1 MNALE
6 ELEKILLN
14 EAKVEGKCESL
25 IRLNSLAEK
34 VTAAMN
40 GETVSGSTDPDKM
53 GNNLVKKE
61 KLQRELITLK
71 NEYEQHREFMLGVV
85 DRLKDP
91 VLIKV
96 VYGLY
101 FNGMRLKKVANE
113 IGYSYR
119 HTQDL
124 RDIAV
129 QDVQKILD
137 EIENS
142 HIIS

>member
-1 MNALE
+1 MNAQE

-40 GETVSGSTDPDKM
+40 GETVSGSTDHDKM

-61 KLQRELITLK
+61 KLKRELAMVQA
-71 NEYEQHREFMLGVV
+71 EYDRHRDFMSGVV
-85 DRLKDP
+85 DRLKNP
-91 VLIKV
+91 VYIKIL
-96 VYGLY
+96 YGLY
-101 FNGMRLKKVANE
+101 FNGKELKEVATE

-124 RDIAV
+124 RDVAIQA
-129 QDVQKILD
+129 VQKILD
-137 EIENS
+137 EIEKP

>member
-14 EAKVEGKCESL
+14 EAKVEAKCESL

-40 GETVSGSTDPDKM
+40 GETGSGSTDPDKM

-61 KLQRELITLK
+61 KLQRELAMVQE
-71 NEYEQHREFMLGVV
+71 EYERHLDFMSGIV
-85 DRLKDP
+85 DRLKNP
-91 VLIKV
+91 VYIKIL
-96 VYGLY
+96 YGLY
-101 FNGMRLKKVANE
+101 FNGKELKEVANE

-124 RDIAV
+124 RDVAV
-129 QDVQKILD
+129 QAVQKILD
-137 EIENS
+137 ETEKP
-142 HIIS
+142 HVIS

>member
-14 EAKVEGKCESL
+14 KAKVEGKCESL

-40 GETVSGSTDPDKM
+40 GETVSGSKDPDQM

-61 KLQRELITLK
+61 KLKMELKMLEE
-71 NEYEQHREFMLGVV
+71 EYEQHLDFMTGIV
-85 DRLKDP
+85 DRLKNP
-91 VLIKV
+91 VSIKV
-96 VYGLY
+96 IYGLY
-101 FNGMRLKKVANE
+101 FNGKKLKVVSNE

-137 EIENS
+137 EIETS
-142 HIIS
+142 HNLS

>member
-1 MNALE
+1 MKALE

-61 KLQRELITLK
+61 KLKRELAMVQE
-71 NEYEQHREFMLGVV
+71 EYERHRDFMSGIV
-85 DRLKDP
+85 DRLKNP
-91 VLIKV
+91 VSVKIL
-96 VYGLY
+96 YGLY
-101 FNGMRLKKVANE
+101 FNGKELKEVANE

-124 RDIAV
+124 RDVAV

-142 HIIS
+142 HNIS

>member
-61 KLQRELITLK
+61 KLKRELAMV
-71 NEYEQHREFMLGVV
+71 NEEYEQHRDFMSGIV
-85 DRLKDP
+85 DRLKNP
-91 VLIKV
+91 VSIKIL
-96 VYGLY
+96 YGLY
-101 FNGMRLKKVANE
+101 FNGKELKEVSNE

-124 RDIAV
+124 RDVAV

-137 EIENS
+137 EIEKS
-142 HIIS
+142 HTIS

>member
-6 ELEKILLN
+6 ELERILLN

-53 GNNLVKKE
+53 GNNLIKKE
-61 KLQRELITLK
+61 KLKSELKALK
-71 NEYEQHREFMLGVV
+71 DEYERHREYMSGVV
-85 DRLKDP
+85 DRLKNP
-91 VLIKV
+91 LHIKV
-96 VYGLY
+96 IYGLY
-101 FNGMRLKKVANE
+101 FSGTKLKKVADE

-124 RDIAV
+124 RDVAV
-129 QDVQKILD
+129 QAVQKILD
-137 EIENS
+137 EIES
-142 HIIS
+142 PHTIS

>member
-6 ELEKILLN
+6 ELERILLN

-40 GETVSGSTDPDKM
+40 GETVSGTKNHDQM
-53 GNNLVKKE
+53 GNNLVNKE
-61 KLQRELITLK
+61 KLKRELAMAK
-71 NEYEQHREFMLGVV
+71 DEYERHRDFMSGVV
-85 DRLKDP
+85 DRLKNP
-91 VLIKV
+91 VSIKIL
-96 VYGLY
+96 YGLY
-101 FNGMRLKKVANE
+101 FNGKELKEVSNE

-124 RDIAV
+124 RDVAV

-137 EIENS
+137 ETEKS
-142 HIIS
+142 HNIS

>member
-61 KLQRELITLK
+61 KLKRELAMVQD
-71 NEYEQHREFMLGVV
+71 EYERHRDFMSGVV
-85 DRLKDP
+85 DRLKNP
-91 VLIKV
+91 VYIKIL
-96 VYGLY
+96 YGLY
-101 FNGMRLKKVANE
+101 FNGKELKEVANE

-124 RDIAV
+124 RDVAV
-129 QDVQKILD
+129 QAVQKILD
-137 EIENS
+137 EIEKP

>member
-6 ELEKILLN
+6 ELERILLN

-34 VTAAMN
+34 VTTAMN

-61 KLQRELITLK
+61 KLK
-71 NEYEQHREFMLGVV
+71 NELAMVQDEYERHRDFMSGIV
-85 DRLKDP
+85 DRLNNTAY
-91 VLIKV
+91 IKIL
-96 VYGLY
+96 YGLY
-101 FNGMRLKKVANE
+101 FNGKELKEVANE

-124 RDIAV
+124 RDVAIQA
-129 QDVQKILD
+129 VQKILD
-137 EIENS
+137 GIES
-142 HIIS
+142 PHTIS

>member
-6 ELEKILLN
+6 ELERILLN

-40 GETVSGSTDPDKM
+40 GETVSGTKNHDQMD
-53 GNNLVKKE
+53 NYLVNKE
-61 KLQRELITLK
+61 KLKRELPMVK
-71 NEYEQHREFMLGVV
+71 DEYERHRDFMSGVV
-85 DRLKDP
+85 DRLKNP
-91 VLIKV
+91 VSIKIL
-96 VYGLY
+96 YGLY
-101 FNGMRLKKVANE
+101 FNGKKLKEVSDE

-124 RDIAV
+124 RDVAV

-137 EIENS
+137 EIEKS

>member
-14 EAKVEGKCESL
+14 EAKVEGKYESL

-40 GETVSGSTDPDKM
+40 GETVSGSKDSDKM

-61 KLQRELITLK
+61 KLMRELAMVK
-71 NEYEQHREFMLGVV
+71 DEYERHRDFMSGVV
-85 DRLKDP
+85 DRLEKP
-91 VLIKV
+91 VYIKIL
-96 VYGLY
+96 YGLY
-101 FNGMRLKKVANE
+101 FNGKELKEVSDE

-124 RDIAV
+124 RDVAV
-129 QDVQKILD
+129 QAVQKILD
-137 EIENS
+137 EIEES

>member
-61 KLQRELITLK
+61 KLKRELAMV
-71 NEYEQHREFMLGVV
+71 NEEYEQHRDFMSGIV
-85 DRLKDP
+85 DRLKNP
-91 VLIKV
+91 VSVKIL
-96 VYGLY
+96 YGLY
-101 FNGMRLKKVANE
+101 FNGKELKEVSNE

-124 RDIAV
+124 RDVAV

-137 EIENS
+137 EIEKS
-142 HIIS
+142 HTIS

>member
-40 GETVSGSTDPDKM
+40 GETVSGSKDHDKM
-53 GNNLVKKE
+53 GNHLVSKENLMCELAMVKA
-61 KLQRELITLK
+61 
-71 NEYEQHREFMLGVV
+71 EYERHRDFMSGVV
-85 DRLKDP
+85 DRLKNP
-91 VLIKV
+91 VFIKIL
-96 VYGLY
+96 YGLY
-101 FNGMRLKKVANE
+101 FNGKELKEVSNE
-113 IGYSYR
+113 ICYSYR

-124 RDIAV
+124 RDVAV
-129 QDVQKILD
+129 QEVQKILD
-137 EIENS
+137 EIGKA

>member
-53 GNNLVKKE
+53 GNHLVKKE
-61 KLQRELITLK
+61 KLKSELKALK
-71 NEYEQHREFMLGVV
+71 DEYERHREFMSGVV
-85 DRLKDP
+85 DRLKNP
-91 VLIKV
+91 VSIKII
-96 VYGLY
+96 YGLY
-101 FNGMRLKKVANE
+101 FDGMSLTKVANK

-137 EIENS
+137 EIEKP

>member
-6 ELEKILLN
+6 ELERILLN
-14 EAKVEGKCESL
+14 EAKVEGKSESL

-61 KLQRELITLK
+61 KLMRELATV
-71 NEYEQHREFMLGVV
+71 NDEYERHRDFMSGVV
-85 DRLKDP
+85 DRLKNP
-91 VLIKV
+91 VHIKIL
-96 VYGLY
+96 YGLY
-101 FNGMRLKKVANE
+101 FNGKELKDVANE

-129 QDVQKILD
+129 QAVQKILD
-137 EIENS
+137 EIEKP

>member
-1 MNALE
+1 MNALK
-6 ELEKILLN
+6 ELEQILIN
-14 EAKVEGKCESL
+14 EAKVESKCENL

-34 VTAAMN
+34 VTAAIN
-40 GETVSGSTDPDKM
+40 GEVVSRSRNNDPMGDNYVNKETVKH
-53 GNNLVKKE
+53 E
-61 KLQRELITLK
+61 IRRLQE
-71 NEYEQHREFMLGVV
+71 EYERHRNFMSSIV
-85 DRLKDP
+85 DRLKNAAY
-91 VLIKV
+91 IKIL
-96 VYGLY
+96 YGLY
-101 FNGMRLKKVANE
+101 FNGKDLKDVANE

-124 RDIAV
+124 RDVAV

>member
-6 ELEKILLN
+6 ELKQILIN
-14 EAKVEGKCESL
+14 EAKVESKCESL

-34 VTAAMN
+34 VTAAMD
-40 GETVSGSTDPDKM
+40 GETVSGSKDPDKM

-61 KLQRELITLK
+61 KLKRELAMVQD
-71 NEYEQHREFMLGVV
+71 EYERHRDFMSGVV
-85 DRLKDP
+85 DRLNNP
-91 VLIKV
+91 VYIKIL
-96 VYGLY
+96 YGLY
-101 FNGMRLKKVANE
+101 FNGKELKDVANE

-124 RDIAV
+124 RDVAV
-129 QDVQKILD
+129 QDVQKILG
-137 EIENS
+137 EIEKS

>member
-40 GETVSGSTDPDKM
+40 GETVSGSKDPDKM

-61 KLQRELITLK
+61 KLKRELAMVK
-71 NEYEQHREFMLGVV
+71 DEYERHRDFMSGVV
-85 DRLKDP
+85 DRLQNP
-91 VLIKV
+91 VYIKIL
-96 VYGLY
+96 YGLY
-101 FNGMRLKKVANE
+101 FNGMSLTKVANE

-129 QDVQKILD
+129 QAVQKILD
-137 EIENS
+137 EIETS

>member
-14 EAKVEGKCESL
+14 EAQVEEKCESL

-40 GETVSGSTDPDKM
+40 GETGSGSPNPDKM

-61 KLQRELITLK
+61 KLQRELAMVQA
-71 NEYEQHREFMLGVV
+71 EYERHRNFMSGVV
-85 DRLKDP
+85 DRLENP
-91 VLIKV
+91 VFIKIL
-96 VYGLY
+96 YGLY
-101 FNGMRLKKVANE
+101 FNGKKLNEVANK

-119 HTQDL
+119 HTQSI
-124 RDIAV
+124 RDVAV
-129 QDVQKILD
+129 QEVQKILD
-137 EIENS
+137 ETEEP
-142 HIIS
+142 HGIS

>member
-6 ELEKILLN
+6 ELERILLN
-14 EAKVEGKCESL
+14 EARVESKCESL

-40 GETVSGSTDPDKM
+40 GETVSGSKDPDKM

-61 KLQRELITLK
+61 RLQRELEMISA
-71 NEYEQHREFMLGVV
+71 EYEQHRDFMSGIV
-85 DRLKDP
+85 DRLKNP
-91 VLIKV
+91 VSIKIL
-96 VYGLY
+96 YGLY
-101 FNGMRLKKVANE
+101 FSGKELKEVANE

-124 RDIAV
+124 RDVAV

-137 EIENS
+137 EIEDS

>member
-40 GETVSGSTDPDKM
+40 GETVSGSKDPDKM

-61 KLQRELITLK
+61 KLKLELAMVK
-71 NEYEQHREFMLGVV
+71 GEYERHRDFMSGIV
-85 DRLKDP
+85 DRLKNP
-91 VLIKV
+91 VSIKIL
-96 VYGLY
+96 YGLF
-101 FNGMRLKKVANE
+101 FNGKELKEVSNE

-124 RDIAV
+124 RDVAV

-137 EIENS
+137 EIEES
-142 HIIS
+142 HMIS

>member
-6 ELEKILLN
+6 ELKKILLN
-14 EAKVEGKCESL
+14 EAKVEAKCESL

-40 GETVSGSTDPDKM
+40 GETGSGSTDPDKM

-61 KLQRELITLK
+61 KLQRELAMVQE
-71 NEYEQHREFMLGVV
+71 EYERHLDFMSGIV
-85 DRLKDP
+85 DRLKNP
-91 VLIKV
+91 VYIKIL
-96 VYGLY
+96 YGLY
-101 FNGMRLKKVANE
+101 FNGKELKEVANE

-124 RDIAV
+124 RDVAV
-129 QDVQKILD
+129 QAVQKILD
-137 EIENS
+137 ETEKTHVIP
-142 HIIS
+142 

>member
-14 EAKVEGKCESL
+14 ESKVEGKCESL

-40 GETVSGSTDPDKM
+40 GETVSGTTNPDKM
-53 GNNLVKKE
+53 GNHLVKKE
-61 KLQRELITLK
+61 KLKRELAMVTD
-71 NEYEQHREFMLGVV
+71 EYERHRDFIVGIV
-85 DRLKDP
+85 DRLKNP
-91 VLIKV
+91 VAIKIL
-96 VYGLY
+96 YGLF
-101 FNGMRLKKVANE
+101 FNGKELKEVSNE

-124 RDIAV
+124 RDVAV
-129 QDVQKILD
+129 QDVKKILD
-137 EIENS
+137 EIEESNN
-142 HIIS
+142 IS

>member
-6 ELEKILLN
+6 ELEKILIN
-14 EAKVEGKCESL
+14 EAKVDGKCESL

-61 KLQRELITLK
+61 KLKRELKALK
-71 NEYEQHREFMLGVV
+71 DEYERHREFMSGVV
-85 DRLKDP
+85 DRLKNP
-91 VLIKV
+91 VSIKII
-96 VYGLY
+96 YGLY
-101 FNGMRLKKVANE
+101 FDGMSLTKVANK

-119 HTQDL
+119 HTYDL

-137 EIENS
+137 EIEKS

>member
-6 ELEKILLN
+6 ELERILLN

-40 GETVSGSTDPDKM
+40 GETVSGTKDPDKM
-53 GNNLVKKE
+53 GNYLVNKE
-61 KLQRELITLK
+61 TLQHELPMVHA
-71 NEYEQHREFMLGVV
+71 EYKRHLDFMSGVV
-85 DRLKDP
+85 DRLKNP
-91 VLIKV
+91 VFIKIL
-96 VYGLY
+96 YGLY
-101 FNGMRLKKVANE
+101 FIGKELKEVSDE

-124 RDIAV
+124 RDVAV
-129 QDVQKILD
+129 QEVQKILD
-137 EIENS
+137 EIES
-142 HIIS
+142 PHKIS

>member
-6 ELEKILLN
+6 ELERILLN

-40 GETVSGSTDPDKM
+40 GETVSGTKNHDSM
-53 GNNLVKKE
+53 GDNLVKKE
-61 KLQRELITLK
+61 KLKCELKIL
-71 NEYEQHREFMLGVV
+71 NDEYERHRAFMDGIV
-85 DRLKDP
+85 DRLKNP
-91 VLIKV
+91 VSIKV
-96 VYGLY
+96 IYGLY
-101 FNGMRLKKVANE
+101 FNGKELKAVANE

-137 EIENS
+137 EIEKS
-142 HIIS
+142 HTIS

>member
-53 GNNLVKKE
+53 GNHLVKKE
-61 KLQRELITLK
+61 KLKSELKTLK
-71 NEYEQHREFMLGVV
+71 DEYERHREFMSGVV
-85 DRLKDP
+85 DRLKNP
-91 VLIKV
+91 LHIKV
-96 VYGLY
+96 IYGLY
-101 FNGMRLKKVANE
+101 FNGMKLKKVADE

>member
-61 KLQRELITLK
+61 KLMRELATVK
-71 NEYEQHREFMLGVV
+71 DEYERHRDFMSGVV
-85 DRLKDP
+85 DRLKNP
-91 VLIKV
+91 VHIKIL
-96 VYGLY
+96 YGLY
-101 FNGMRLKKVANE
+101 FNGKELKDVANE

-124 RDIAV
+124 RDVAV
-129 QDVQKILD
+129 QAVQKILD
-137 EIENS
+137 EIEES

>member
-6 ELEKILLN
+6 ELEKILLD

-40 GETVSGSTDPDKM
+40 GETVSGTTNPDKM
-53 GNNLVKKE
+53 GNHLVKKE
-61 KLQRELITLK
+61 KMKRELAMVTD
-71 NEYEQHREFMLGVV
+71 EYKRHREFMSGIV
-85 DRLKDP
+85 DRLKNP
-91 VLIKV
+91 VSIKIL
-96 VYGLY
+96 YGLY
-101 FNGMRLKKVANE
+101 FNGKELKEVANE

-124 RDIAV
+124 RDVAV

-137 EIENS
+137 EIEES
-142 HIIS
+142 HNIS

>member
-61 KLQRELITLK
+61 KLKRELAMVED
-71 NEYEQHREFMLGVV
+71 EYERHRDFMSGVV
-85 DRLKDP
+85 DRLKKP
-91 VLIKV
+91 VYIKIL
-96 VYGLY
+96 YGLY
-101 FNGMRLKKVANE
+101 FNGKELKDVADE

-137 EIENS
+137 EIEKP

>member
-40 GETVSGSTDPDKM
+40 GETVSGSKNPDKM
-53 GNNLVKKE
+53 GNNLVNKE
-61 KLQRELITLK
+61 KLKHELQIVK
-71 NEYEQHREFMLGVV
+71 DEYERHRAFMSNIV
-85 DRLKDP
+85 DRLKNP
-91 VLIKV
+91 VSIKIL
-96 VYGLY
+96 YGLY
-101 FNGMRLKKVANE
+101 FNGKELKEVANE

-124 RDIAV
+124 RDVAV
-129 QDVQKILD
+129 QDIQKILD
-137 EIENS
+137 EIEKS
-142 HIIS
+142 HTIS

>member
-6 ELEKILLN
+6 ELERILLN

-40 GETVSGSTDPDKM
+40 GETVSGSKDPDKM
-53 GNNLVKKE
+53 GNNLVNKE
-61 KLQRELITLK
+61 KLMRELEMVK
-71 NEYEQHREFMLGVV
+71 DEYAQHHYFMSGVV
-85 DRLKDP
+85 DRLKNP
-91 VLIKV
+91 VSIKIL
-96 VYGLY
+96 YGLY
-101 FNGMRLKKVANE
+101 FSGKELKDVADE

-124 RDIAV
+124 RDVAV

-137 EIENS
+137 EIEKS
-142 HIIS
+142 HRIS

>member
-6 ELEKILLN
+6 ELEQILIK
-14 EAKVEGKCESL
+14 EAKVESKCENL

-34 VTAAMN
+34 VTAAIN
-40 GETVSGSTDPDKM
+40 GETVSRTQDHDKM
-53 GNNLVKKE
+53 GNHLIKKE
-61 KLQRELITLK
+61 ALLCEIKRLHD
-71 NEYEQHREFMLGVV
+71 EYERHRDFMSGVV
-85 DRLKDP
+85 DRLKKP
-91 VLIKV
+91 ASIKIL
-96 VYGLY
+96 YGVY
-101 FNGMRLKKVANE
+101 FNGKELKEVSDE

-124 RDIAV
+124 RDVAI

-137 EIENS
+137 EIEKS

>member
-6 ELEKILLN
+6 ELEQILIN
-14 EAKVEGKCESL
+14 EAMVESKCENL

-34 VTAAMN
+34 VTAAIN
-40 GETVSGSTDPDKM
+40 GETVSRTTDPDKM
-53 GNNLVKKE
+53 GNNLVNKE
-61 KLQRELITLK
+61 ALRCEIRRLQD
-71 NEYEQHREFMLGVV
+71 EYERHLEFMSGVV
-85 DRLKDP
+85 DRLKKP
-91 VLIKV
+91 AFIKIL
-96 VYGLY
+96 YGVY
-101 FNGMRLKKVANE
+101 FNGKELKEVSDE

-124 RDIAV
+124 RDVAI

-137 EIENS
+137 EIEKS